1 MDTLMLRSN
10 CHMICHEVSPTV
22 LSAGL
27 RLEFL
32 SLQRCFQAKDDVLCE
47 LLDAAA
53 SSTQTL
59 RCIAVSHLQLSQWAA
74 NTKPQS
80 NINTAEDIGASQ
92 EGHNVGTMP
101 KHITSQHMQG
111 SRLYALAL
119 HNCHSITSAGLQA
132 VATACPQ
139 LQMLFL
145 GGSTLSIS
153 STTAAATA
161 APQGQIPL
169 LNSVPR
175 SRAAAITT
183 LLQRTPAR
191 WHPAARQIA
200 TQLAALAQQL
210 PQLMLLEITFL
221 PHGVRQELKALLEA
235 THMGTSD
242 RAQYS
247 CPVVHVLDLCECSSI
262 AAAATRH
269 SKLHRDVDNAGDV
282 AGESR
287 QHQLRLLLEAAA
299 NCSNVARQTPLHV
312 AVDSKDA
319 KAVEV
324 QVTMIRFTS
333 HYH

>member
-1 MDTLMLRSN
+1 M
-10 CHMICHEVSPTV
+10 
-22 LSAGL
+22 LSAGQ

-32 SLQRCFQAKDDVLCE
+32 SLQRCFQAKDDVVSE
-47 LLDAAA
+47 LLTAAA
-53 SSTQTL
+53 STKQAL
-59 RCIAVSHLQLSQWAA
+59 RCIAVSHLQLQQWAA
-74 NTKPQS
+74 DTPLPINNGTEEQDTTMQDVDKEQSLPQEVVLQS
-80 NINTAEDIGASQ
+80 
-92 EGHNVGTMP
+92 H
-101 KHITSQHMQG
+101 G

-119 HNCHSITSAGLQA
+119 HNCQGVTSAGLQA

-145 GGSTLSIS
+145 GGSTLSITKS
-153 STTAAATA
+153 TAATAA

-200 TQLAALAQQL
+200 TELAALSQQL

-221 PHGVRQELKALLEA
+221 PHGVRQELQLLMDN
-235 THMGTSD
+235 MGSGNTPST
-242 RAQYS
+242 AGEMYNSS
-247 CPVVHVLDLCECSSI
+247 CAVHVLDLCECISI

-269 SKLHRDVDNAGDV
+269 SRLHQDAAKACASDMGQ
-282 AGESR
+282 R
-287 QHQLRLLLEAAA
+287 QQHLCLLLEAAA
-299 NCSNVARQTPLHV
+299 NCSNAARQTPLHV

-319 KAVEV
+319 QAVEV
-324 QVTMIRFTS
+324 S
-333 HYH
+333 LPAHASAYP